1 MYETLNKIKARKL
14 SNTLTAGG
22 SSGSS
27 PLTYSVNAPS
37 ASGGGLHRLGG
48 GGGVGVASSMNLWG
62 GGTNFGGKPRNL
74 SASVKRPPSHTEASV
89 CNLHNNNAAAT
100 GGTGSTQAARFKQL
114 AGGGGGGTASKFK
127 LDRMNTA
134 AAGGGSNTIQ

>member
-1 MYETLNKIKARKL
+1 MYENPNKIKARKL

-74 SASVKRPPSHTEASV
+74 SASVKRPPPPTEASV
-89 CNLHNNNAAAT
+89 CNLH
-100 GGTGSTQAARFKQL
+100 KL
-114 AGGGGGGTASKFK
+114 AGGGGGGAASKFK